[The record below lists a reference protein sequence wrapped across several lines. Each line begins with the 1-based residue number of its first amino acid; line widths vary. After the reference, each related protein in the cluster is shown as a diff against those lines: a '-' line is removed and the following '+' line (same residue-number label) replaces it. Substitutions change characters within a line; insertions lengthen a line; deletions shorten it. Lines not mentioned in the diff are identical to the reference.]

1 MNILKSRNSVRWWT
15 GGALAAVAATATA
28 TALAFGGGGMGQGM
42 GGDGPMGGRGGH
54 MGQPHGRH
62 GGGHMMERVLDTA
75 DATKEQRTKIRQ
87 IMVAAEED
95 LRAAHSGQRGERA
108 AMMNLLAQPKIDA
121 AAVEKLRSEGLA
133 RHDAASKRMTQ
144 AMVEAANV
152 LSPEQRKKVADQMA
166 QMQQRR
172 AMMQEKGQGP
182 GAGPDR
188 QPGRAN
194 DAATK

>member
-1 MNILKSRNSVRWWT
+1 MNDLKSRNSVRWWT
-15 GGALAAVAATATA
+15 GGVLAAVAATATA
-28 TALAFGGGGMGQGM
+28 TALAFGGGGMGHGM
-42 GGDGPMGGRGGH
+42 GGDGSMGGRGGH
-54 MGQPHGRH
+54 MGERGRH
-62 GGGHMMERVLDTA
+62 GGGHMMERVLDSA

-95 LRAAHSGQRGERA
+95 QRAARAGQQDDRG
-108 AMMNLLAQPKIDA
+108 AMMNLLAQPKIDVA
-121 AAVEKLRSEGLA
+121 AIEKLRA
-133 RHDAASKRMTQ
+133 QRVATHDASSKRMTQ

-166 QMQQRR
+166 QMQHRR